1 MIKERPLISLKFKQ
15 WSTYDQLQLLA
26 SETPSSSIS
35 KNQKKPFKP
44 GHFQANLSIKIDVPK
59 CFEITV
65 VMLIYNFTFLATT
78 VSFPAILVPK
88 TVSTFRFCLQHQ
100 LIGRLLGSQ
109 KILNRG
115 IISQNQSFPSMSK
128 DVLDLYN
135 FTSELCTEMRQIFL
149 LFRE

>member
-1 MIKERPLISLKFKQ
+1 MKDHDLLFYCRLFFNRCGHYR
-15 WSTYDQLQLLA
+15 STKILA
-26 SETPSSSIS
+26 
-35 KNQKKPFKP
+35 
-44 GHFQANLSIKIDVPK
+44 LSILFSMTMI
-59 CFEITV
+59 
-65 VMLIYNFTFLATT
+65 LIYNYTFLATT

-128 DVLDLYN
+128 DVLDLYILLQSFALKCVKFSYYLESN
-135 FTSELCTEMRQIFL
+135 PNLKFL
-149 LFRE
+149 IKQYILYSV